1 MASALSDA
9 ELEAAAAAV
18 AERDAGADDI
28 TGDEDE
34 DTAATK
40 LEAMRRGRAA
50 RAKVAELNARRLA
63 ETSKAANA
71 AEAIARA
78 RADPTPD
85 PDADDEAGGA
95 APEHP
100 NDPPPETEIVAER
113 AEDAPGGSEEGSE
126 GDGSSGSPAKSAIPA
141 TAAERAAAEAA
152 AADLEARVA
161 TAELEEVTF
170 EGDDADAPATVKLGA
185 VSRGERAPANL
196 DELRS
201 ARAAAAK
208 AAAALAPE
216 APEEEEPAGPKEYV
230 PEEMRRAPREDE
242 LHRSA
247 VVMHHSF
254 GFEST
259 KRNNL
264 HYLDDSTVI
273 FTVGAMVQ
281 TLNLETLEQT
291 YLYGI
296 DGGGVGFVCVHP
308 DKEHFVLGEKGTNP
322 NVYVYERETLK
333 LSKVLTGGT
342 ERAYSCGRFSPDG
355 SMLATVGGYPDF
367 WLTVWDWRNESI
379 VLRSKAFSQDV
390 FDVTFSPFFEGH
402 LTTAGTGHLRFWK
415 MAETFTGLK
424 LQGDIGR
431 FGNEDLS
438 DIAGYAELPDGKVL
452 SGTESGRMLLWDG
465 ALIKAVLVRANVDA
479 AAGDDDSVGR
489 PCHDGMI
496 EFIKLDVDAG
506 IFHTAG
512 ADGYVRTWD
521 FAEVNDAEPGEDTSL
536 VFIEPKEEF
545 RILADAASDVATSV
559 KSIITT
565 EPDHWLVQDEAGG
578 ITKVALDESG
588 RPGASRRLAGFHAG
602 PINGLEVSR
611 VSDHA
616 VTVGQDGTVRVFAYV
631 EKREVYAARFN
642 APATSLALAP
652 ARVDEE
658 SRVHVVG
665 FEDGVVRVLLR
676 CADRW
681 KLLDCVKPHN
691 KRVTCAL
698 YAPKGAF
705 LATGS
710 HDGKVFFFSVTGARG
725 AGLEPVG
732 FATAPGPVSAMD
744 WNDVGDK
751 ILVGCESGEIFEMA
765 VPAVGSVDSTRT
777 FEFEPEATHYAFK
790 RPRPTAESIVASRAP
805 PPSLEEMTPEEAK
818 AAEKKL
824 ADEVAELQAE
834 MDEEERSAVY
844 PVRHI
849 AYELSGSFE
858 LAVGGEAS
866 GKIFTCALESPNPL
880 TYVAIHD
887 ATITTVRTSLSRKI
901 TVSAASDGT
910 VRVARLGSAR
920 YWQGEVHDSQNGAV
934 SGATTSRD
942 DKFLLSA
949 SADGSFFVQRLGPEL
964 RGLDPD
970 AVAEAGAETRAS
982 EGDEEEAEALVA
994 PSAEEDESPE
1004 AKDILTSETYSIE
1017 DAKVKLEEDA
1027 KRAAAEEKQ
1036 LGIRGYLDKL
1046 KEEYLAL
1053 VAENDAKPPAERLP
1067 PDAFE
1072 IDPGLRDIVE
1082 AETQAKMELMHKSLA
1097 WETEK
1102 ATLGLKKLNEWFLDD
1117 VEEERAVLRSFAEGR
1132 RGFAVTNFRVA
1143 KLSDALR
1150 RDIHLVH
1157 NPPKEEEVPELRRS
1171 RSVSMK
1177 SRPSKI
1183 MSEATEE
1190 PEEENPFATGHKQ
1203 ELRRQRRKAREAEWR
1218 AFNATKP
1225 DEQYENPEDVAAIEV
1240 ARNTLGDF
1248 KLKSAPDYVVP
1259 EEESMNYRRKRE
1271 QMLLLEEAIH
1281 DAKVDFNAEFAAL
1294 RDVRARVVEQV
1305 QAACARIA
1313 EITVELDDADRPEG
1327 IEALTAV
1334 AEPFRSTPLAD
1345 EYPKETRETVTDEQ
1359 LAAFD
1364 AKRKAEAAAKA
1375 AKEAAKAGGGFG
1387 GGGAA
1392 KKEKTEEPTE
1402 ADGEEEETDPI
1413 AAAVLAAAAA
1423 KDAAAHPREVA
1434 AAACAPTPL
1443 EVSEAEARAL
1453 RYGHERARL
1462 VAIRRDV
1469 VRRFDVA
1476 LKALRRR
1483 KSFVEG
1489 ELKTAEMTKL
1499 TYNQELVQLQR
1510 FENGE
1515 KLLREK
1521 LVAKMEEREDL
1532 DAEME
1537 EIANKVEDKE
1547 DELEGVVERKN
1558 KVLKEFESVVDESH
1572 AHREYLEK
1580 VFLRRIKRAKKKPA
1594 GEDLVEKDGESGS
1607 ESEEESDDDED
1618 YDSEDEEEE
1627 ACPAECDPNLW
1638 DQVLALRERRQD
1650 QDDVINEINKIN
1662 AEHKK
1667 ESDALAK
1674 KAKTVGKTLAALEQ
1688 EMFEFQKEK
1697 LETLNAVESTVT
1709 LRLRQVEY
1717 LYEGKIPNDLAEGI
1731 VFSRSV
1737 LDGLQRRIEE
1747 LVGEKSALRK
1757 QQRDLRREHA
1767 SLQKVKAER
1776 TEKNRELDASAVQM
1790 QMLKFGQLI
1799 DLEKLERA
1807 MIPKKGTEELKVML
1821 KAQDA
1826 ANREE
1831 KRKWN
1836 AELAKAQAELTRMT
1850 AQNTACLNA
1859 VADLTTRQRDLEARL
1874 MTTQQSVFVD
1884 PNAARR
1890 KEIAERDHLV
1900 AVVNAQAKEID
1911 TLKAEIAVLS
1921 VKGRPQH
1928 IPFS

>member
-9 ELEAAAAAV
+9 ELEAAAAAD
-18 AERDAGADDI
+18 AERDAGAHDI

-50 RAKVAELNARRLA
+50 RARVAELNAKRLA
-63 ETSKAANA
+63 ELANA
-71 AEAIARA
+71 ADAAEAVARA
-78 RADPTPD
+78 LETGGDAMRQSPTPD
-85 PDADDEAGGA
+85 PDADDEAVGS

-100 NDPPPETEIVAER
+100 DVLPPETETVAER
-113 AEDAPGGSEEGSE
+113 AED
-126 GDGSSGSPAKSAIPA
+126 GSPGAPTRKTISA
-141 TAAERAAAEAA
+141 TAADRAAAKAT

-161 TAELEEVTF
+161 AAELEEVTF
-170 EGDDADAPATVKLGA
+170 EGDDADAPATVKLGV
-185 VSRGERAPANL
+185 VSRGERAAANI

-201 ARAAAAK
+201 ARDDAAR
-208 AAAALAPE
+208 AAAALTFEASEEE
-216 APEEEEPAGPKEYV
+216 APIGPKEYV
-230 PEEMRRAPREDE
+230 PEDMRRAPREYE
-242 LHRSA
+242 LHRSS

-333 LSKVLTGGT
+333 LSKVLRGGT

-367 WLTVWDWRNESI
+367 WLTVWDWRDEGI

-390 FDVTFSPFFEGH
+390 FDVVFSPFFEGR

-438 DIAGYAELPDGKVL
+438 DVAGYAELPDGKVL

-465 ALIKAVLVRANVDA
+465 ALIKAVLVRANVG
-479 AAGDDDSVGR
+479 GDDDSDGR

-521 FAEVNDAEPGEDTSL
+521 FAEVNDAEPGEDTTL
-536 VFIEPKEEF
+536 VFIEPREEF

-559 KSIITT
+559 KSIIMT
-565 EPDHWLVQDEAGG
+565 EPDHWLVQDEGGG

-588 RPGASRRLAGFHAG
+588 RPGESRRLVGFHAG

-665 FEDGVVRVLLR
+665 FDDGIVRVLLR

-681 KLLDCVKPHN
+681 KLLDCVKPHDE
-691 KRVTCAL
+691 RVTCAL

-710 HDGKVFFFSVTGARG
+710 HDGRVFFFSVTGARG

-790 RPRPTAESIVASRAP
+790 RPRPTAESIIAARAP
-805 PPSLEEMTPEEAK
+805 PPSLDEMTPEEAK

-834 MDEEERSAVY
+834 MDEEERTAVY

-849 AYELSGSFE
+849 AYEPSGSFE
-858 LAVGGEAS
+858 LAAGGEAS

-880 TYVAIHD
+880 THVAIHD

-934 SGATTSRD
+934 AGATVSRD
-942 DKFLLSA
+942 DAFLLSA

-964 RGLDPD
+964 RGLEPD
-970 AVAEAGAETRAS
+970 AVAETETETETRAS
-982 EGDEEEAEALVA
+982 EGAGEEVAALVA
-994 PSAEEDESPE
+994 PSADEDKSPE
-1004 AKDILTSETYSIE
+1004 VEDILTSETYSIE
-1017 DAKVKLEEDA
+1017 EAKVKLEEDA
-1027 KRAAAEEKQ
+1027 KRASAEEKK
-1036 LGIRGYLDKL
+1036 LGTRGYVDKL

-1053 VAENDAKPPAERLP
+1053 VAENVAKPPSERLAP
-1067 PDAFE
+1067 EAFE

-1117 VEEERAVLRSFAEGR
+1117 VEEERVVLRSFAEGR

-1150 RDIHLVH
+1150 QDIHLVR
-1157 NPPKEEEVPELRRS
+1157 NPPKEDEMPELRRS
-1171 RSVSMK
+1171 RSVSIK
-1177 SRPSKI
+1177 SRPSKN

-1225 DEQYENPEDVAAIEV
+1225 DEQYENPDDVAAIEV

-1259 EEESMNYRRKRE
+1259 EEDSMNYRRKRE

-1294 RDVRARVVEQV
+1294 RDVRARVVEQI
-1305 QAACARIA
+1305 QAVCARIA

-1345 EYPKETRETVTDEQ
+1345 EYPKESRETVTDVQ

-1375 AKEAAKAGGGFG
+1375 AAEAAKAGGGFG
-1387 GGGAA
+1387 GGGGAT
-1392 KKEKTEEPTE
+1392 KKDKTEEPTE
-1402 ADGEEEETDPI
+1402 TDGVEEETDRI
-1413 AAAVLAAAAA
+1413 AAAVAAAAAA
-1423 KDAAAHPREVA
+1423 KDAAAHPRETA

-1453 RYGHERARL
+1453 RHGHERARL

-1469 VRRFDVA
+1469 VRRFDDA

-1521 LVAKMEEREDL
+1521 LVAKTEEREDL

-1594 GEDLVEKDGESGS
+1594 GEDVAEKDGESGS
-1607 ESEEESDDDED
+1607 ESEEESDDDDD

-1627 ACPAECDPNLW
+1627 ACPAECDVNLW

-1674 KAKTVGKTLAALEQ
+1674 KAKTVGKTLATLEQ

-1697 LETLNAVESTVT
+1697 LETLNAIESTVT

-1747 LVGEKSALRK
+1747 LVGEKSALRR

-1836 AELAKAQAELTRMT
+1836 ADLAKARGELTAMT

-1900 AVVNAQAKEID
+1900 AVINAQAKEID

-1928 IPFS
+1928 MPFS

>member
-1 MASALSDA
+1 
-9 ELEAAAAAV
+9 
-18 AERDAGADDI
+18 
-28 TGDEDE
+28 
-34 DTAATK
+34 
-40 LEAMRRGRAA
+40 
-50 RAKVAELNARRLA
+50 
-63 ETSKAANA
+63 
-71 AEAIARA
+71 
-78 RADPTPD
+78 
-85 PDADDEAGGA
+85 
-95 APEHP
+95 
-100 NDPPPETEIVAER
+100 
-113 AEDAPGGSEEGSE
+113 
-126 GDGSSGSPAKSAIPA
+126 
-141 TAAERAAAEAA
+141 
-152 AADLEARVA
+152 
-161 TAELEEVTF
+161 
-170 EGDDADAPATVKLGA
+170 
-185 VSRGERAPANL
+185 
-196 DELRS
+196 
-201 ARAAAAK
+201 
-208 AAAALAPE
+208 
-216 APEEEEPAGPKEYV
+216 
-230 PEEMRRAPREDE
+230 
-242 LHRSA
+242 
-247 VVMHHSF
+247 MHHSF

-291 YLYGI
+291 YLHGI

-333 LSKVLTGGT
+333 LSKVLRGGT
-342 ERAYSCGRFSPDG
+342 ERASSCGRFSPDG

-367 WLTVWDWRNESI
+367 WLTVWDWRDEGI

-390 FDVTFSPFFEGH
+390 FDVVFSPFFEGR

-438 DIAGYAELPDGKVL
+438 DVAGYAELPDGKVL
-452 SGTESGRMLLWDG
+452 SGTESGQSPLGRRAHQGCARPRERRRRRRLGRSALSRRNDRMHHARRRRGHLSHRGRGRIRPNLGFRGGERRGARRGHHPGVHRTQGGVPHPGGRGVGRRDERQEHHHDG
-465 ALIKAVLVRANVDA
+465 AGPLAGPGRGWGHHEGCFGRVWA
-479 AAGDDDSVGR
+479 ARRV
-489 PCHDGMI
+489 
-496 EFIKLDVDAG
+496 
-506 IFHTAG
+506 
-512 ADGYVRTWD
+512 
-521 FAEVNDAEPGEDTSL
+521 
-536 VFIEPKEEF
+536 
-545 RILADAASDVATSV
+545 
-559 KSIITT
+559 
-565 EPDHWLVQDEAGG
+565 
-578 ITKVALDESG
+578 
-588 RPGASRRLAGFHAG
+588 RRLVGFHG
-602 PINGLEVSR
+602 GHRGLGFR

-616 VTVGQDGTVRVFAYV
+616 VTVGQDGTVRVFAYG

-665 FEDGVVRVLLR
+665 FDDGVVRVLLR

-681 KLLDCVKPHN
+681 KLLDCVKPHDE
-691 KRVTCAL
+691 RVTCAL

-710 HDGKVFFFSVTGARG
+710 HDGRVFFFSVTGARG

-751 ILVGCESGEIFEMA
+751 ILVGCESGDIFEMT

-790 RPRPTAESIVASRAP
+790 RPRPTAESIIAARAP
-805 PPSLEEMTPEEAK
+805 PPPSLDEMTPEEAK

-834 MDEEERSAVY
+834 MDEEERTAVY

-849 AYELSGSFE
+849 AYEPSGSFE
-858 LAVGGEAS
+858 LAAGGEAS

-880 TYVAIHD
+880 THVAIHD

-934 SGATTSRD
+934 AGATVSRD
-942 DKFLLSA
+942 DAFLLSA

-964 RGLDPD
+964 RGLEPD
-970 AVAEAGAETRAS
+970 AVAKTETETETRAS
-982 EGDEEEAEALVA
+982 EGAGEEVAALVA
-994 PSAEEDESPE
+994 PSADEDESPE
-1004 AKDILTSETYSIE
+1004 AEDILTSETYSIE
-1017 DAKVKLEEDA
+1017 EAKVKLEEDA
-1027 KRAAAEEKQ
+1027 KRASAEEKKM
-1036 LGIRGYLDKL
+1036 GTRGYVDKL

-1053 VAENDAKPPAERLP
+1053 VAENDAKPPAERLAP
-1067 PDAFE
+1067 EAFE

-1150 RDIHLVH
+1150 QDIHMVR
-1157 NPPKEEEVPELRRS
+1157 NPPKEDEMPELRRS
-1171 RSVSMK
+1171 RSVSIK
-1177 SRPSKI
+1177 SRPSKN

-1225 DEQYENPEDVAAIEV
+1225 DEQYENPDDVAAIEV

-1259 EEESMNYRRKRE
+1259 EEDSMNYRRKRE

-1305 QAACARIA
+1305 QAVCARIA

-1345 EYPKETRETVTDEQ
+1345 EYPKESRETVTDVQ

-1375 AKEAAKAGGGFG
+1375 AAEAAKAGGGFG
-1387 GGGAA
+1387 GGGGAT
-1392 KKEKTEEPTE
+1392 KKDKTEEPTE
-1402 ADGEEEETDPI
+1402 TDGVEEERIESCRGGGP
-1413 AAAVLAAAAA
+1413 AKAPPRVLARPPP
-1423 KDAAAHPREVA
+1423 PRARHATGGVRGGG
-1434 AAACAPTPL
+1434 
-1443 EVSEAEARAL
+1443 ARAST
-1453 RYGHERARL
+1453 RTRAR
-1462 VAIRRDV
+1462 AARGDSSRRGASIRR
-1469 VRRFDVA
+1469 RAQGVA
-1476 LKALRRR
+1476 SAP
-1483 KSFVEG
+1483 SFVG
-1489 ELKTAEMTKL
+1489 ELKAAEMTKL
-1499 TYNQELVQLQR
+1499 TYNQELVQLQQ

-1521 LVAKMEEREDL
+1521 LVAKTEEREDL

-1594 GEDLVEKDGESGS
+1594 GEDVAEKDGESGS
-1607 ESEEESDDDED
+1607 ESEEESDDDDD

-1627 ACPAECDPNLW
+1627 ACPAECDVNLW

-1674 KAKTVGKTLAALEQ
+1674 KAKAVGKTLATLEQ

-1697 LETLNAVESTVT
+1697 LETLNAIESTVT

-1717 LYEGKIPNDLAEGI
+1717 LHEGKIPNDLAEGI

-1747 LVGEKSALRK
+1747 LVGEKSALRR

-1831 KRKWN
+1831 RQVERRLGESWG
-1836 AELAKAQAELTRMT
+1836 AHCDD

-1859 VADLTTRQRDLEARL
+1859 VADLTTRQEGSGARL

-1900 AVVNAQAKEID
+1900 AVINAQAKEID

-1928 IPFS
+1928 MPFS